1 MPESN
6 IDYITPEEWDD
17 IVEQAYQSDR
27 DKKRQNDARRD
38 LEKQEKESQRLRK
51 SLDKHTKAL
60 EDLNRK
66 LD

>member
-1 MPESN
+1 VPESN